1 MNPRPSV
8 KIAVV
13 LERRPVESRW
23 QSHEWRVLTAVPDPG
38 GDKRVIVDR
47 PESLQVLHPG
57 LDASL
62 YPDEAEGHY
71 LNATTEEPSVFV
83 ALRTRE
89 EGGDPYPL
97 QVTLSYNEAARW
109 MDGGEQVERVPM
121 WREMAEWMAAWVEQN
136 YRPEPKKRRKPRSF
150 DGQGELREKKW
161 TP

>member
-1 MNPRPSV
+1 MSERPSC

-23 QSHEWRVLTAVPDPG
+23 QSHEWRLLAAVPDPG
-38 GDKRVIVDR
+38 GEAHAIVDTE
-47 PESLQVLHPG
+47 ESLQMLHPG
-57 LDASL
+57 LEATL
-62 YPDEAEGHY
+62 YPDEAEGHF
-71 LNATTEEPSVFV
+71 LNISSEEPSIFV
-83 ALRTRE
+83 ALRRRE

-121 WREMAEWMAAWVEQN
+121 WRELAEWMDEWVRRN

-150 DGQGELREKKW
+150 DGQGDLREKKF
-161 TP
+161 T